1 MSKDQPAIAW
11 EMIISKDTLDSV
23 RLPNLGQA
31 GSGGWQRPTAGR
43 RADRSGCPQTA
54 CFVKGSA
61 QGPQKKSKSIR
72 KPVFSRRNLDFQLR
86 KATQTHQNPVEN
98 PTPPWDAPR
107 RAPDPP
113 RVLPGHPRTSRSAK
127 KIREPAGNQFF
138 GARIEFSGSETL
150 QNPPGTTRKPSP
162 TVGRA
167 GEGPGTAPGASLT
180 PPDV

>member
-1 MSKDQPAIAW
+1 VAEAHRGTARRPVGVPPDGLLREGKC
-11 EMIISKDTLDSV
+11 
-23 RLPNLGQA
+23 
-31 GSGGWQRPTAGR
+31 SGT
-43 RADRSGCPQTA
+43 S
-54 CFVKGSA
+54 
-61 QGPQKKSKSIR
+61 KKSKSIR

-86 KATQTHQNPVEN
+86 KTTQTHQNPVEN
-98 PTPPWDAPR
+98 PTSPWDAPR